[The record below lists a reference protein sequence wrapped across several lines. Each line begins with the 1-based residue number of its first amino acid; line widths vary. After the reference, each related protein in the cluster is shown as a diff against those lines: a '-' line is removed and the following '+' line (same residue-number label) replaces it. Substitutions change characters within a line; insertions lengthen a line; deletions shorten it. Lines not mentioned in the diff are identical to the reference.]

1 MNEILVKINQILE
14 EGQSTLNAI
23 VKVKQ
28 EWDLSYALLMRQK
41 KDLQKERDEVQEMR
55 KVIISIENF
64 GVLKKETE
72 TKMSEV
78 QSISLKLKE
87 EKEKFESYK
96 QSEIER
102 ISNLRILS
110 QKENDNV
117 VEGFRKLEQDKKNLE
132 AEIDKRVK
140 EFITK
145 HVSR

>member
-140 EFITK
+140 EFIAK

>member
-1 MNEILVKINQILE
+1 
-14 EGQSTLNAI
+14 
-23 VKVKQ
+23 
-28 EWDLSYALLMRQK
+28 
-41 KDLQKERDEVQEMR
+41 MR

>member
-96 QSEIER
+96 QSEIES